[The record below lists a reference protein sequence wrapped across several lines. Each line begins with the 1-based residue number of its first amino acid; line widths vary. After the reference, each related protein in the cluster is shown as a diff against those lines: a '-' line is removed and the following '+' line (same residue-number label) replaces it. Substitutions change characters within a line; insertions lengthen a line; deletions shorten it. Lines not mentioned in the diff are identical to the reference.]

1 MLSYTK
7 PFYGVICWPFQEW
20 FIREIINEVTMAFTT
35 EFYLFLASVI
45 LISLTGVMMPGP
57 LFAVTIEKAAKRKT
71 AGLLISV
78 GHGIIEFPLMFL
90 IYYGIDQI
98 VASEILQTV
107 QVTVGLI
114 GGMLMMFMGVQMFR
128 KRNKVIEKYESPK
141 QESLIAGIWTTAA
154 NAGFILWWLTI
165 GTTLVI
171 NARSFGLVEFVIF
184 AVVHWLC
191 DFVWYTGVAFLIF
204 KSQRFWTKRV
214 NRVIVIFCLAVLI
227 SFGVWFFSSA
237 LWLAINTLS

>member
-1 MLSYTK
+1 
-7 PFYGVICWPFQEW
+7 
-20 FIREIINEVTMAFTT
+20 MAFTT
-35 EFYLFLASVI
+35 EFFLFLTSVV

-57 LFAVTIEKAAKRKT
+57 LFAVTIEKAAKRKN

-78 GHGIIEFPLMFL
+78 GHGIVEFPLMFL
-90 IYYGIDQI
+90 IYFGIEQI

-107 QVTVGLI
+107 QITVGLL
-114 GGMLMMFMGVQMFR
+114 GGVLMMFMGVQMFR
-128 KRNKVIEKYESPK
+128 NRNKTTEKIESPK

-171 NARSFGLVEFVIF
+171 TARSFGLLAFTVF

-191 DFVWYTGVAFLIF
+191 DFFWYTGAAFLIY

-214 NRVIVIFCLAVLI
+214 NQAILLFCFTVLI
-227 SFGVWFFSSA
+227 GFGTWFFSSA
-237 LWLAINTLS
+237 LWSAITTLI